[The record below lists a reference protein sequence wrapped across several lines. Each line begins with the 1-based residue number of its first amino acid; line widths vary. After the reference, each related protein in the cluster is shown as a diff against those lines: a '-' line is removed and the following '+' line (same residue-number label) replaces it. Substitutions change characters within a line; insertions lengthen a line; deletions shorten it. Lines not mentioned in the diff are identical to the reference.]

1 MTFPI
6 KQWLL
11 RAAFLLAVY
20 LPLSGHTQPYFA
32 NKQGDQIWD
41 QATGLVW
48 QRCSFG
54 QNWDQGACIG
64 AAKQLGFDA
73 ALGQAS
79 KDWRVPTIRE
89 LASLIHCS
97 KGKSDNKI
105 DVNDGR
111 LAIGDSCDM
120 VKQPHASP
128 TINIIAFPET
138 LPEYW
143 SASQMVDYPKGA
155 WSVEFLGGQL
165 KKRHRFGGYAVRLVR
180 TSRMSKGEAVLEFTV
195 PMEEL
200 TRVMEIKRQEQ
211 LDQERR
217 ADAKRQEDQRKA
229 DLLQKS
235 GERRARENRMAA
247 QRSLIAGGAQSL
259 YLQAGR
265 AQRNGSIEHGGVSFY
280 AKELYE
286 MVIEKFPSSE
296 FAVKAS
302 DQLNAMDRMDRTNRN
317 ESNRAACFSEVNTCT
332 ARCRASGMNYDGVT
346 YCIERCQKNCR

>member
-1 MTFPI
+1 
-6 KQWLL
+6 
-11 RAAFLLAVY
+11 
-20 LPLSGHTQPYFA
+20 
-32 NKQGDQIWD
+32 
-41 QATGLVW
+41 
-48 QRCSFG
+48 
-54 QNWDQGACIG
+54 
-64 AAKQLGFDA
+64 
-73 ALGQAS
+73 
-79 KDWRVPTIRE
+79 
-89 LASLIHCS
+89 
-97 KGKSDNKI
+97 
-105 DVNDGR
+105 
-111 LAIGDSCDM
+111 
-120 VKQPHASP
+120 
-128 TINIIAFPET
+128 
-138 LPEYW
+138 
-143 SASQMVDYPKGA
+143 
-155 WSVEFLGGQL
+155 
-165 KKRHRFGGYAVRLVR
+165 
-180 TSRMSKGEAVLEFTV
+180 
-195 PMEEL
+195 MEEL